1 MIVDLLVLLQQ
12 MAGLVTDYMQ
22 AYGTRF
28 AWKCVPTRVDKL
40 TSGLLQVTWTDTS
53 SGQEHTDTY
62 DSVLWAVGESQC
74 GFNLERHCPLM
85 DLNAMRC
92 FIVFLAAQKS
102 FKWLRFIKYT
112 RSLRYFLNALSCSP
126 LPIHGFLCIP
136 SLKSKGDSPSRH

>member
-1 MIVDLLVLLQQ
+1 

-74 GFNLERHCPLM
+74 RFNLEYLFALTDLM
-85 DLNAMRC
+85 TMGSFN
-92 FIVFLAAQKS
+92 VSLAAQKS
-102 FKWLRFIKYT
+102 LKWLCFINYT
-112 RSLRYFLNALSCSP
+112 HSLLFSMQL
-126 LPIHGFLCIP
+126 
-136 SLKSKGDSPSRH
+136 